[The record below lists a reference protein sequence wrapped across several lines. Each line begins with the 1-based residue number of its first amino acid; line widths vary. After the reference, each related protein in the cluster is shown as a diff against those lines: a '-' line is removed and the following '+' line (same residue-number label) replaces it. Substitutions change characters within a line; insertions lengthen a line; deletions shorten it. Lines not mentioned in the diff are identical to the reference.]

1 MSEVPTVPT
10 ASHPIDLSDQVASAL
25 SDNGA
30 LSKAMPAFEA
40 RPSQREM
47 AEATAKI
54 LVEGGILLAEAGTG
68 TGKTLAY
75 LIPAILSKQQVLIST
90 GTKNLQDQ
98 IYHKDLPALREALD
112 IDVRVT
118 YMKGRNNYLCL
129 HRFAAQKSEMSNLP
143 LIEQHYLEQLTQWA
157 DQTTTGDRAEIE
169 DLPDDFSAWG
179 DIAATSENC
188 IGTECPE
195 FQECYVT
202 KMRQEALES
211 NIVIVNHHL
220 LCADAAVRQNT
231 YGEVIPTCSFAI
243 IDEAHQLEDV
253 ATQYFG
259 VSVSNNRL
267 EELVRDGRRLFTD
280 NLVETNLSSSS
291 IQELSDL
298 LSDVHDGSQVFFHNL
313 ALAMPGMDR
322 ARLTPELCVPIAEP
336 GRRLIRNLEDF
347 VTILAKLTPSSE
359 DIAALGHRAA
369 KTHEDLRFILEANQ
383 QAFVYFLE
391 RRGRGVFLRASP
403 IDVSSI
409 LKERLF
415 DRMQGAVLTSAT
427 LTVDGTF
434 EYLKGRLGLSHAD
447 ALRLPSEFDYT
458 TQSVLYLPRTM
469 PAPNTK
475 GFTDA
480 VAQEVRSLLHITSGR
495 AFLLFTSYANLHDV
509 HDKLESTVPFP
520 LLAQGTAPRSV
531 LLREFR
537 ETPNAVLLAT
547 ASFWQGVDVSGDT
560 LSCVVIDK
568 LPFASPGDP
577 LTAARMENIEQTG
590 DNPFSEYQV
599 PLAILALLQ
608 GLGRLL
614 RHRSDRGVL
623 ALLDPRLRTKGYGK
637 RFLDSIPPAPVTHKL
652 SDVERFFNSIE
663 RESTEI

>member
-1 MSEVPTVPT
+1 
-10 ASHPIDLSDQVASAL
+10 
-25 SDNGA
+25 
-30 LSKAMPAFEA
+30 
-40 RPSQREM
+40 
-47 AEATAKI
+47 
-54 LVEGGILLAEAGTG
+54 
-68 TGKTLAY
+68 
-75 LIPAILSKQQVLIST
+75 
-90 GTKNLQDQ
+90 
-98 IYHKDLPALREALD
+98 
-112 IDVRVT
+112 
-118 YMKGRNNYLCL
+118 MKGRNNYLCL

-415 DRMQGAVLTSAT
+415 NRMQGAVLTSAT

>member
-1 MSEVPTVPT
+1 
-10 ASHPIDLSDQVASAL
+10 
-25 SDNGA
+25 
-30 LSKAMPAFEA
+30 MPAFEA

-383 QAFVYFLE
+383 QTCVYFLE

-403 IDVSSI
+403 IDV
-409 LKERLF
+409 
-415 DRMQGAVLTSAT
+415 
-427 LTVDGTF
+427 
-434 EYLKGRLGLSHAD
+434 
-447 ALRLPSEFDYT
+447 
-458 TQSVLYLPRTM
+458 
-469 PAPNTK
+469 
-475 GFTDA
+475 
-480 VAQEVRSLLHITSGR
+480 
-495 AFLLFTSYANLHDV
+495 
-509 HDKLESTVPFP
+509 
-520 LLAQGTAPRSV
+520 
-531 LLREFR
+531 
-537 ETPNAVLLAT
+537 
-547 ASFWQGVDVSGDT
+547 
-560 LSCVVIDK
+560 
-568 LPFASPGDP
+568 
-577 LTAARMENIEQTG
+577 
-590 DNPFSEYQV
+590 
-599 PLAILALLQ
+599 
-608 GLGRLL
+608 
-614 RHRSDRGVL
+614 
-623 ALLDPRLRTKGYGK
+623 
-637 RFLDSIPPAPVTHKL
+637 
-652 SDVERFFNSIE
+652 
-663 RESTEI
+663 

>member
-1 MSEVPTVPT
+1 
-10 ASHPIDLSDQVASAL
+10 
-25 SDNGA
+25 
-30 LSKAMPAFEA
+30 MPAFEA

-291 IQELSDL
+291 IQQLSDL

-614 RHRSDRGVL
+614 RHRSDRGVW
-623 ALLDPRLRTKGYGK
+623 
-637 RFLDSIPPAPVTHKL
+637 RFLILDYALKVT
-652 SDVERFFNSIE
+652 
-663 RESTEI
+663 ESVFLIQSHLHRSHTSSQM